1 MRVEFDKFRFEYSQS
16 CFEYGRV
23 ISQNDLEG
31 QQGHNVQKVQKQ
43 PFEIKRKI
51 LGHML
56 RWCWKGDLDNIKLVP
71 LDI

>member
-43 PFEIKRKI
+43 PFEIKHKI

-56 RWCWKGDLDNIKLVP
+56 R
-71 LDI
+71 